1 MKLSYRDRVKL
12 LGGAGLG
19 IGLKASGLASLAG
32 WAGASLA
39 QGDAGGTLRWALTP
53 EPPTLVTAFNSSQM
67 VQQISAKMM
76 DGLVAYDRK
85 LDPMPALATSWTVSD
100 DARSVTFKLRDG
112 VKWHD
117 GTPFTSAD
125 VKYTFEEILKKH
137 HPRGRAT
144 FANLES
150 VETPDKLTA
159 VFKLSKPSAYMM
171 AALSASNRR
180 SCPSTCTTRATRPPA
195 RSSPRRWH
203 RAVQVRRVAARQ
215 VHPPGQEPRLLGQGP
230 APLRR
235 HDRPLHPRRRR
246 PRGRARDRRARRQRR
261 RSGAARRPEAHRR
274 AAQPGGH
281 DRGLLDV
288 FGAMYYLEFNMRDP
302 QFKDVRVRQ
311 AIAHAIDRDFVAK
324 NTWFGYATPAT
335 GPISNKQPKFY
346 TDNVPKY
353 PFNTKRAEELLDQ
366 AGFPRQAGG
375 IRFKISHDPASG
387 SEEYRRF
394 GEYFKQAMK
403 TIGIDVELRVS
414 DSATYQR
421 RVWTD
426 NAYQTT
432 SYGIFTMPDP
442 TIGVQRVFWSKNISK
457 GVPYSNGSGYTSAE
471 MDTLLEAAQVERD
484 PTKRR
489 DTVAQDADG
498 GDDRP
503 ADHPDHQPLAHQRLQ
518 QAARPF
524 HRGRRGRVRHLRQ
537 RLPGTEVRRERRRM
551 GRYLLRRFSQAL
563 LVLVLIACTN
573 FLIINAA
580 PGDMV
585 DVMAGESGAADAA
598 YLAALRQK
606 FSLDQP
612 LPVRLG
618 RYLGA
623 LATLDLGHSFRHN
636 ESVVQLILS
645 RFPATLL
652 LMFSALGIALVGGV
666 VLGVAAARRPG
677 SLRDSVISVVALLG
691 YSTPLFWFGL
701 MLTVLMSVKLGLLP
715 SSGMSTIGEDFGLLG
730 NAIDVAK
737 HLLMPAVTLGALL
750 HLHLYPPDAR
760 LDARD
765 LGHGL
770 RAHRQ
775 GEGPERAPGRL
786 PARAAQRDPA
796 AGHPVRRAA
805 RRGARRLGRGRGRV
819 RLARPRH
826 PRLRRRCSSATTTC

>member
-100 DARSVTFKLRDG
+100 DGRSVTFKLRDG

-171 AALSASNRR
+171 AALSASE
-180 SCPSTCTTRATRPPA
+180 SPVLPKHLYEKGDPTT
-195 RSSPRRWH
+195 SPQLAAPVGTGPFKFAEWQRGKFIRLVKNPDYWVKGQPH
-203 RAVQVRRVAARQ
+203 FDALIVRFIPDAGARAVALET
-215 VHPPGQEPRLLGQGP
+215 GE
-230 APLRR
+230 
-235 HDRPLHPRRRR
+235 
-246 PRGRARDRRARRQRR
+246 
-261 RSGAARRPEAHRR
+261 
-274 AAQPGGH
+274 
-281 DRGLLDV
+281 LDV
-288 FGAMYYLEFNMRDP
+288 SGGDPVPLADLKRIDALPSLEVTTEGYSMYGAMYYLEFNMRDP

-442 TIGVQRVFWSKNISK
+442 TIGVQRVFWSKNIRK

-471 MDTLLEAAQVERD
+471 MDALLEAAQVERD

-489 DTVAQDADG
+489 DLWHKMQTVAMTDLPIIPIIN
-498 GDDRP
+498 RS
-503 ADHPDHQPLAHQRLQ
+503 HTSVYSKRLAH
-518 QAARPF
+518 F
-524 HRGRRGRVRHLRQ
+524 TEDVEGVF
-537 RLPGTEVRRERRRM
+537 GT
-551 GRYLLRRFSQAL
+551 FA
-563 LVLVLIACTN
+563 
-573 FLIINAA
+573 
-580 PGDMV
+580 
-585 DVMAGESGAADAA
+585 
-598 YLAALRQK
+598 
-606 FSLDQP
+606 
-612 LPVRLG
+612 
-618 RYLGA
+618 
-623 LATLDLGHSFRHN
+623 
-636 ESVVQLILS
+636 SVS
-645 RFPATLL
+645 R
-652 LMFSALGIALVGGV
+652 
-666 VLGVAAARRPG
+666 
-677 SLRDSVISVVALLG
+677 
-691 YSTPLFWFGL
+691 TP
-701 MLTVLMSVKLGLLP
+701 K
-715 SSGMSTIGEDFGLLG
+715 
-730 NAIDVAK
+730 
-737 HLLMPAVTLGALL
+737 
-750 HLHLYPPDAR
+750 
-760 LDARD
+760 
-765 LGHGL
+765 
-770 RAHRQ
+770 
-775 GEGPERAPGRL
+775 
-786 PARAAQRDPA
+786 
-796 AGHPVRRAA
+796 
-805 RRGARRLGRGRGRV
+805 
-819 RLARPRH
+819 
-826 PRLRRRCSSATTTC
+826 

>member
-171 AALSASNRR
+171 AALSASE
-180 SCPSTCTTRATRPPA
+180 SPVLPKHLYEKGDPTT
-195 RSSPRRWH
+195 SPQLAAPVGTGPFKFAEWQRGKFIRLVKNPDYWVKGQPH
-203 RAVQVRRVAARQ
+203 FDAMIVRFIPDAGARAVALET
-215 VHPPGQEPRLLGQGP
+215 GE
-230 APLRR
+230 
-235 HDRPLHPRRRR
+235 
-246 PRGRARDRRARRQRR
+246 
-261 RSGAARRPEAHRR
+261 
-274 AAQPGGH
+274 
-281 DRGLLDV
+281 LDV
-288 FGAMYYLEFNMRDP
+288 SGGDPVPLADLKRIDALPSLEVTTEGYSMYGAMYYLEFNMRDP

-442 TIGVQRVFWSKNISK
+442 TIGVQRVFWSKNIRQ
-457 GVPYSNGSGYTSAE
+457 GRALFQRLGLHQRRDGHPARGGAGRARP
-471 MDTLLEAAQVERD
+471 DEAAR
-484 PTKRR
+484 PM
-489 DTVAQDADG
+489 AQDADG

-537 RLPGTEVRRERRRM
+537 RLPGTEVRPE
-551 GRYLLRRFSQAL
+551 
-563 LVLVLIACTN
+563 AC
-573 FLIINAA
+573 
-580 PGDMV
+580 
-585 DVMAGESGAADAA
+585 
-598 YLAALRQK
+598 
-606 FSLDQP
+606 
-612 LPVRLG
+612 
-618 RYLGA
+618 
-623 LATLDLGHSFRHN
+623 
-636 ESVVQLILS
+636 
-645 RFPATLL
+645 
-652 LMFSALGIALVGGV
+652 
-666 VLGVAAARRPG
+666 
-677 SLRDSVISVVALLG
+677 
-691 YSTPLFWFGL
+691 
-701 MLTVLMSVKLGLLP
+701 
-715 SSGMSTIGEDFGLLG
+715 
-730 NAIDVAK
+730 
-737 HLLMPAVTLGALL
+737 
-750 HLHLYPPDAR
+750 
-760 LDARD
+760 
-765 LGHGL
+765 
-770 RAHRQ
+770 
-775 GEGPERAPGRL
+775 
-786 PARAAQRDPA
+786 
-796 AGHPVRRAA
+796 
-805 RRGARRLGRGRGRV
+805 
-819 RLARPRH
+819 
-826 PRLRRRCSSATTTC
+826 

>member
-100 DARSVTFKLRDG
+100 DGRSVTFKLRDG

-171 AALSASNRR
+171 AALSASE
-180 SCPSTCTTRATRPPA
+180 SPVLPKHLYEKGDPTT
-195 RSSPRRWH
+195 SPQLAAPVGTGPFKFAEWQRGKFIRLVKNPDYWVKGQPH
-203 RAVQVRRVAARQ
+203 FDALIVRFIPDAGARAVALET
-215 VHPPGQEPRLLGQGP
+215 GE
-230 APLRR
+230 
-235 HDRPLHPRRRR
+235 
-246 PRGRARDRRARRQRR
+246 
-261 RSGAARRPEAHRR
+261 
-274 AAQPGGH
+274 
-281 DRGLLDV
+281 LDV
-288 FGAMYYLEFNMRDP
+288 SGGDPVPLADLKRIDALPSLEVTTEGYSMYGAMYYLEFNMRDP

-353 PFNTKRAEELLDQ
+353 AFNTKRAEELLDQ

-442 TIGVQRVFWSKNISK
+442 TIGVQRVFWSKNIRK

-471 MDTLLEAAQVERD
+471 MDALLEAAQVERD

-489 DTVAQDADG
+489 DLWHKMQTVAMTDLPIIPIIN
-498 GDDRP
+498 RS
-503 ADHPDHQPLAHQRLQ
+503 HTSVYSKRLAH
-518 QAARPF
+518 F
-524 HRGRRGRVRHLRQ
+524 TEDVEGVF
-537 RLPGTEVRRERRRM
+537 GT
-551 GRYLLRRFSQAL
+551 FA
-563 LVLVLIACTN
+563 
-573 FLIINAA
+573 
-580 PGDMV
+580 
-585 DVMAGESGAADAA
+585 
-598 YLAALRQK
+598 
-606 FSLDQP
+606 
-612 LPVRLG
+612 
-618 RYLGA
+618 
-623 LATLDLGHSFRHN
+623 
-636 ESVVQLILS
+636 SVS
-645 RFPATLL
+645 
-652 LMFSALGIALVGGV
+652 
-666 VLGVAAARRPG
+666 
-677 SLRDSVISVVALLG
+677 
-691 YSTPLFWFGL
+691 
-701 MLTVLMSVKLGLLP
+701 
-715 SSGMSTIGEDFGLLG
+715 
-730 NAIDVAK
+730 
-737 HLLMPAVTLGALL
+737 
-750 HLHLYPPDAR
+750 
-760 LDARD
+760 
-765 LGHGL
+765 
-770 RAHRQ
+770 
-775 GEGPERAPGRL
+775 RAPK
-786 PARAAQRDPA
+786 
-796 AGHPVRRAA
+796 
-805 RRGARRLGRGRGRV
+805 
-819 RLARPRH
+819 
-826 PRLRRRCSSATTTC
+826 

>member
-76 DGLVAYDRK
+76 DGLVAYNRK

-100 DARSVTFKLRDG
+100 DGRSVTFKLRDG

-171 AALSASNRR
+171 AALSASE
-180 SCPSTCTTRATRPPA
+180 SPVLPKHLYEKGDPTT
-195 RSSPRRWH
+195 SPQLAAPVGTGPFKFAEWQRGKFIRLVKNPDYWVKGQPH
-203 RAVQVRRVAARQ
+203 FDAMIVRFIPDAGARAVALET
-215 VHPPGQEPRLLGQGP
+215 GE
-230 APLRR
+230 
-235 HDRPLHPRRRR
+235 
-246 PRGRARDRRARRQRR
+246 
-261 RSGAARRPEAHRR
+261 
-274 AAQPGGH
+274 
-281 DRGLLDV
+281 LDV
-288 FGAMYYLEFNMRDP
+288 SGGDPVPLADLKRIDALPSLEVTTEGYSMYGAMYYLEFNMRDP

-442 TIGVQRVFWSKNISK
+442 TIGVQRVFWSKNIRK

-471 MDTLLEAAQVERD
+471 MDALLEAAQVERD

-489 DTVAQDADG
+489 DLWHKMQTVAMTDLPIIPIIN
-498 GDDRP
+498 RS
-503 ADHPDHQPLAHQRLQ
+503 HTSVYSKRLAH
-518 QAARPF
+518 F
-524 HRGRRGRVRHLRQ
+524 TEDVEGVF
-537 RLPGTEVRRERRRM
+537 GT
-551 GRYLLRRFSQAL
+551 FA
-563 LVLVLIACTN
+563 
-573 FLIINAA
+573 
-580 PGDMV
+580 
-585 DVMAGESGAADAA
+585 
-598 YLAALRQK
+598 
-606 FSLDQP
+606 
-612 LPVRLG
+612 
-618 RYLGA
+618 
-623 LATLDLGHSFRHN
+623 
-636 ESVVQLILS
+636 SVS
-645 RFPATLL
+645 
-652 LMFSALGIALVGGV
+652 
-666 VLGVAAARRPG
+666 
-677 SLRDSVISVVALLG
+677 
-691 YSTPLFWFGL
+691 
-701 MLTVLMSVKLGLLP
+701 
-715 SSGMSTIGEDFGLLG
+715 
-730 NAIDVAK
+730 
-737 HLLMPAVTLGALL
+737 
-750 HLHLYPPDAR
+750 
-760 LDARD
+760 
-765 LGHGL
+765 
-770 RAHRQ
+770 
-775 GEGPERAPGRL
+775 RAPK
-786 PARAAQRDPA
+786 
-796 AGHPVRRAA
+796 
-805 RRGARRLGRGRGRV
+805 
-819 RLARPRH
+819 
-826 PRLRRRCSSATTTC
+826 

>member
-100 DARSVTFKLRDG
+100 DGRSVTFKLRDG

-171 AALSASNRR
+171 AALSASE
-180 SCPSTCTTRATRPPA
+180 SPVLPKHLYEKGDPTT
-195 RSSPRRWH
+195 SPQLAAPVGTGPFKFAEWQRGKFIRLVKNPDYWVKGQPH
-203 RAVQVRRVAARQ
+203 FDALIVRFIPDAGARAVALET
-215 VHPPGQEPRLLGQGP
+215 GE
-230 APLRR
+230 
-235 HDRPLHPRRRR
+235 
-246 PRGRARDRRARRQRR
+246 
-261 RSGAARRPEAHRR
+261 
-274 AAQPGGH
+274 
-281 DRGLLDV
+281 LDV
-288 FGAMYYLEFNMRDP
+288 SGGDPVPLADLKRIDALPSLEVTTEGYSMYGAMYYLEFNMRDP

-403 TIGIDVELRVS
+403 TIGIDVELRLS
-414 DSATYQR
+414 DAATYQR
-421 RVWTD
+421 RIWTD

-442 TIGVQRVFWSKNISK
+442 TIGLQRVYWSKNIKK

-471 MDTLLEAAQVERD
+471 MDALLEAGQTERD
-484 PTKRR
+484 PAKRR
-489 DTVAQDADG
+489 DIWHKMQALAMTDLPIVPIIN
-498 GDDRP
+498 RS
-503 ADHPDHQPLAHQRLQ
+503 HTSVYSKRLAHFTDDVEGVFGTF
-518 QAARPF
+518 AA
-524 HRGRRGRVRHLRQ
+524 V
-537 RLPGTEVRRERRRM
+537 
-551 GRYLLRRFSQAL
+551 S
-563 LVLVLIACTN
+563 
-573 FLIINAA
+573 
-580 PGDMV
+580 
-585 DVMAGESGAADAA
+585 
-598 YLAALRQK
+598 
-606 FSLDQP
+606 
-612 LPVRLG
+612 
-618 RYLGA
+618 
-623 LATLDLGHSFRHN
+623 
-636 ESVVQLILS
+636 
-645 RFPATLL
+645 
-652 LMFSALGIALVGGV
+652 
-666 VLGVAAARRPG
+666 
-677 SLRDSVISVVALLG
+677 
-691 YSTPLFWFGL
+691 
-701 MLTVLMSVKLGLLP
+701 
-715 SSGMSTIGEDFGLLG
+715 
-730 NAIDVAK
+730 
-737 HLLMPAVTLGALL
+737 
-750 HLHLYPPDAR
+750 
-760 LDARD
+760 
-765 LGHGL
+765 
-770 RAHRQ
+770 
-775 GEGPERAPGRL
+775 RAPK
-786 PARAAQRDPA
+786 
-796 AGHPVRRAA
+796 
-805 RRGARRLGRGRGRV
+805 
-819 RLARPRH
+819 
-826 PRLRRRCSSATTTC
+826 

>member
-76 DGLVAYDRK
+76 DGLVAYNRK

-100 DARSVTFKLRDG
+100 DGRSVTFKLRDG

-171 AALSASNRR
+171 AALSASE
-180 SCPSTCTTRATRPPA
+180 SPVLPKHLYEKGDPTT
-195 RSSPRRWH
+195 SPQLAAPVGTGPFKFAEWQRGKFIRLVKNPDYWVKGQPH
-203 RAVQVRRVAARQ
+203 FDALIVRFIPDAGARAVALET
-215 VHPPGQEPRLLGQGP
+215 GE
-230 APLRR
+230 
-235 HDRPLHPRRRR
+235 
-246 PRGRARDRRARRQRR
+246 
-261 RSGAARRPEAHRR
+261 
-274 AAQPGGH
+274 
-281 DRGLLDV
+281 LDV
-288 FGAMYYLEFNMRDP
+288 SGGDPVPLADLKRIDALPSLEVTTEGYSMYGAMYYLEFNMRDP

-394 GEYFKQAMK
+394 GEYFRQAMK
-403 TIGIDVELRVS
+403 AIGIDVELRLS
-414 DSATYQR
+414 DAATYQR
-421 RVWTD
+421 RIWTD

-442 TIGVQRVFWSKNISK
+442 TIGLQRVYWSKNIKK

-471 MDTLLEAAQVERD
+471 MDALLEAGQTERD
-484 PTKRR
+484 PAKRR
-489 DTVAQDADG
+489 DIWHKMQVLAMTDLPIIPIINRSHTSVYSK
-498 GDDRP
+498 R
-503 ADHPDHQPLAHQRLQ
+503 LAHFTDDVEGVFGTF
-518 QAARPF
+518 AA
-524 HRGRRGRVRHLRQ
+524 V
-537 RLPGTEVRRERRRM
+537 
-551 GRYLLRRFSQAL
+551 S
-563 LVLVLIACTN
+563 
-573 FLIINAA
+573 
-580 PGDMV
+580 
-585 DVMAGESGAADAA
+585 
-598 YLAALRQK
+598 
-606 FSLDQP
+606 
-612 LPVRLG
+612 
-618 RYLGA
+618 
-623 LATLDLGHSFRHN
+623 
-636 ESVVQLILS
+636 
-645 RFPATLL
+645 
-652 LMFSALGIALVGGV
+652 
-666 VLGVAAARRPG
+666 
-677 SLRDSVISVVALLG
+677 
-691 YSTPLFWFGL
+691 
-701 MLTVLMSVKLGLLP
+701 
-715 SSGMSTIGEDFGLLG
+715 
-730 NAIDVAK
+730 
-737 HLLMPAVTLGALL
+737 
-750 HLHLYPPDAR
+750 
-760 LDARD
+760 
-765 LGHGL
+765 
-770 RAHRQ
+770 
-775 GEGPERAPGRL
+775 RAPK
-786 PARAAQRDPA
+786 
-796 AGHPVRRAA
+796 
-805 RRGARRLGRGRGRV
+805 
-819 RLARPRH
+819 
-826 PRLRRRCSSATTTC
+826 

>member
-100 DARSVTFKLRDG
+100 DARTVTFKLRDG

-171 AALSASNRR
+171 AALSASE
-180 SCPSTCTTRATRPPA
+180 SPVLPKHLYEKGDPTT
-195 RSSPRRWH
+195 SPQLAAPIGTGPFKFAEWQRGKFIRLVKNPDYWVKGQPH
-203 RAVQVRRVAARQ
+203 FDAMIVRFIPDAGARAVALET
-215 VHPPGQEPRLLGQGP
+215 GE
-230 APLRR
+230 
-235 HDRPLHPRRRR
+235 
-246 PRGRARDRRARRQRR
+246 
-261 RSGAARRPEAHRR
+261 
-274 AAQPGGH
+274 
-281 DRGLLDV
+281 LDV
-288 FGAMYYLEFNMRDP
+288 SGGDPVPLADLKRIDALPSLEVTTEGYSMYGAMYYLEFNMRDP

-366 AGFPRQAGG
+366 AGFPRQANG

-394 GEYFKQAMK
+394 AEYFKQAMK

-442 TIGVQRVFWSKNISK
+442 TIGVQRVFWSKNIRK
-457 GVPYSNGSGYTSAE
+457 GVPYSNGSGYASAE
-471 MDTLLEAAQVERD
+471 MDALLEAAQIERD

-489 DTVAQDADG
+489 DMWHKMQTVAMTD
-498 GDDRP
+498 
-503 ADHPDHQPLAHQRLQ
+503 
-518 QAARPF
+518 
-524 HRGRRGRVRHLRQ
+524 
-537 RLPGTEVRRERRRM
+537 LP
-551 GRYLLRRFSQAL
+551 
-563 LVLVLIACTN
+563 IIP
-573 FLIINAA
+573 IINR
-580 PGDMV
+580 
-585 DVMAGESGAADAA
+585 SH
-598 YLAALRQK
+598 
-606 FSLDQP
+606 
-612 LPVRLG
+612 
-618 RYLGA
+618 
-623 LATLDLGHSFRHN
+623 T
-636 ESVVQLILS
+636 SV
-645 RFPATLL
+645 
-652 LMFSALGIALVGGV
+652 
-666 VLGVAAARRPG
+666 
-677 SLRDSVISVVALLG
+677 
-691 YSTPLFWFGL
+691 YN
-701 MLTVLMSVKLGLLP
+701 K
-715 SSGMSTIGEDFGLLG
+715 
-730 NAIDVAK
+730 
-737 HLLMPAVTLGALL
+737 
-750 HLHLYPPDAR
+750 R
-760 LDARD
+760 LDHFTED
-765 LGHGL
+765 V
-770 RAHRQ
+770 
-775 GEGPERAPGRL
+775 EGVFGTFAAVSRAPK
-786 PARAAQRDPA
+786 
-796 AGHPVRRAA
+796 
-805 RRGARRLGRGRGRV
+805 
-819 RLARPRH
+819 
-826 PRLRRRCSSATTTC
+826 

>member
-100 DARSVTFKLRDG
+100 DGRSVTFKLRDG

-171 AALSASNRR
+171 AALSASE
-180 SCPSTCTTRATRPPA
+180 SPVLPKHLYEKGDPTT
-195 RSSPRRWH
+195 SPQLAAPVGTGPFKFAEWQRGKFIRLVKNADYWVKGQPH
-203 RAVQVRRVAARQ
+203 FDALIVRFIPDAGARAVALET
-215 VHPPGQEPRLLGQGP
+215 GE
-230 APLRR
+230 
-235 HDRPLHPRRRR
+235 
-246 PRGRARDRRARRQRR
+246 
-261 RSGAARRPEAHRR
+261 
-274 AAQPGGH
+274 
-281 DRGLLDV
+281 LDV
-288 FGAMYYLEFNMRDP
+288 SGGDPVPLADLKRIDALPSLEVTTEGYSMYGAMYYLEFNMRDP

-442 TIGVQRVFWSKNISK
+442 TIGVQRVFWSKNIRK

-471 MDTLLEAAQVERD
+471 MDALLEAAQVERD

-489 DTVAQDADG
+489 DLWHKMQTVAMTDLPIIPIIN
-498 GDDRP
+498 RS
-503 ADHPDHQPLAHQRLQ
+503 HTSVYSKRLAH
-518 QAARPF
+518 F
-524 HRGRRGRVRHLRQ
+524 TEDVEGVF
-537 RLPGTEVRRERRRM
+537 GT
-551 GRYLLRRFSQAL
+551 FA
-563 LVLVLIACTN
+563 
-573 FLIINAA
+573 
-580 PGDMV
+580 
-585 DVMAGESGAADAA
+585 
-598 YLAALRQK
+598 
-606 FSLDQP
+606 
-612 LPVRLG
+612 
-618 RYLGA
+618 
-623 LATLDLGHSFRHN
+623 
-636 ESVVQLILS
+636 SVS
-645 RFPATLL
+645 
-652 LMFSALGIALVGGV
+652 
-666 VLGVAAARRPG
+666 
-677 SLRDSVISVVALLG
+677 
-691 YSTPLFWFGL
+691 
-701 MLTVLMSVKLGLLP
+701 
-715 SSGMSTIGEDFGLLG
+715 
-730 NAIDVAK
+730 
-737 HLLMPAVTLGALL
+737 
-750 HLHLYPPDAR
+750 
-760 LDARD
+760 
-765 LGHGL
+765 
-770 RAHRQ
+770 
-775 GEGPERAPGRL
+775 RAPK
-786 PARAAQRDPA
+786 
-796 AGHPVRRAA
+796 
-805 RRGARRLGRGRGRV
+805 
-819 RLARPRH
+819 
-826 PRLRRRCSSATTTC
+826 